1 MLKQHFENGLI
12 PENYMNRM
20 EKLQEPFMK
29 VYEQFTVPTNDQSF
43 WDDVAKREWN
53 AVVITEDWCGDAMMN
68 VPIFFRI
75 TEAANIPTRVVYR
88 DSTELIDHY
97 LTNGTAKAIPIM
109 VVFDEEGKEVAKW
122 GPRAPE
128 AQAFVDQQRATL
140 PPKEAE
146 NFEEATKELY
156 AGIQQKYVSDKE
168 LWNAVYES
176 MKRIF

>member
-1 MLKQHFENGLI
+1 MLNEHFESGLA
-12 PENYMNRM
+12 PQEYMAAM
-20 EKLQEPFMK
+20 EKLQEPFAK
-29 VYEQFTVPTNDQSF
+29 VYEGFSVPSTDQAF
-43 WDDVAKREWN
+43 WEKVKDQKLR

-68 VPIFFRI
+68 VPIFFKI

-128 AQAFVDQQRATL
+128 AQAYVDQQRATL
-140 PPKEAE
+140 PPKDAE

-156 AGIQQKYVSDKE
+156 AGIQKKYVTDTK